1 MHATGNGT
9 DSITY
14 TVTSVGILRA
24 GHILFPISVRNGPA
38 AVAELLRRTG
48 CRHVLVSDDEHMSGV
63 AESAV
68 RELGCVTVSLHPIQT
83 FQALFHEDEDEDE
96 HEDDLHVEYSVDNVA
111 MILHS
116 SGTSV
121 WRPISLTVKSLTHT

>member
-1 MHATGNGT
+1 MHANGT

-48 CRHVLVSDDEHMSGV
+48 CRHVLVSEDEHMSGV

-83 FQALFHEDEDEDE
+83 FQALFPEEADEDE
-96 HEDDLHVEYSVDNVA
+96 HEDDLHVEYSVNDVA

-121 WRPISLTVKSLTHT
+121 WRLISLTHWSLTRT

>member
-1 MHATGNGT
+1 MHANGT

-68 RELGCVTVSLHPIQT
+68 RELGCVTVSHPIQT
-83 FQALFHEDEDEDE
+83 FQALFPEEADEDE
-96 HEDDLHVEYSVDNVA
+96 HEDDLHVEYSVDDVA

-121 WRPISLTVKSLTHT
+121 WRLISLTHWSLTRT